1 LVIKGEKMLT
11 IQEYKDKYQHTPLGS
26 YNNIDLWIPAIDL
39 MEHILKFQQDNT
51 IFKNAHHSGV
61 NQYIDIL
68 RNEIDKDR
76 DDFETFNEAFDN
88 AYIPTKKYKPERAD
102 DGELLIDAYIGGEK
116 KPFEDMVQVLEDSK
130 KALSIFINFGLNY
143 GERHGNSIDQ
153 AYKEVYR
160 IAASCEADNRP
171 CRVIGTF
178 ADRVDEDNR
187 SCLVRLMVVLKDYN
201 DPIFP
206 TIWAG
211 INNNLV
217 AHALCVC
224 VFAFLIGTTDLGMG
238 RMITFQISDIV
249 ESDEDVLTFGGKL
262 EYRK

>member
-1 LVIKGEKMLT
+1 MLT
-11 IQEYKDKYQHTPLGS
+11 IQEYKDKYQRTPLGS

-39 MEHILKFQQDNT
+39 MEHILKFEIDNT
-51 IFKNAHHSGV
+51 IFKSKHHPMEKECIG
-61 NQYIDIL
+61 IL

-76 DDFETFNEAFDN
+76 DDFETFDEAFDN
-88 AYIPTKKYKPERAD
+88 AYIPTKKYKPERSD

-130 KALSIFINFGLNY
+130 KALSIFINFGLNMNERY
-143 GERHGNSIDQ
+143 GNDIDQ

-178 ADRVDEDNR
+178 ADRVDEDSG

-224 VFAFLIGTTDLGMG
+224 AVVFLIGTTDPILG
-238 RMITFQISDIV
+238 RATIFQINDIV
-249 ESDEDVLTFGGKL
+249 ESDEDILTFGGKL
-262 EYRK
+262 QYRK